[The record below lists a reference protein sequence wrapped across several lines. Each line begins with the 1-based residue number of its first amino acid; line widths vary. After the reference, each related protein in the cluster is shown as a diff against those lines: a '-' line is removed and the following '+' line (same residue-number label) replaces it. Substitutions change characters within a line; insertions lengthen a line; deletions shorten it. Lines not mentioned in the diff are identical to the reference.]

1 MAIIY
6 TYPVKGTPLAADL
19 LLISDTADG
28 NKSKNA
34 TIASLVTSNAIDVVD
49 TLNSLKGDINITGG
63 SNITV
68 TPSGQNIEISTSASN
83 VDGSGT
89 AGTIPKWSDSNTLTD
104 SIIKDQGGVDI
115 LIPRFIKHDGDT
127 DNLFGFNAVGEFLVS
142 VDSTSD
148 DQFSVD
154 ANAITMKTD
163 SGTKLS
169 AGPAQVALYNDEN
182 GSTAATKASLVTYD
196 SGITVRG
203 GTENA
208 FSRGGGV
215 RFFTSTNDGYVGIV
229 GPTTNGTNYEVVLP
243 NAVGTA
249 SQVLKLPST
258 IGTSP
263 YQLEWGDAGGG
274 ITPTAEGGT
283 GTAIS
288 SAALYNVLIGNGS
301 SGASSA
307 FGQSGDNE
315 TAIQLPVGTTARRPT
330 ANAANVGLIRYNS
343 ESAQFEGVVEDS
355 VGSGTYSWV
364 KLDVSA

>member
-19 LLISDTADG
+19 VLISDSADS

-63 SNITV
+63 TNITV

-104 SIIKDQGGVDI
+104 SIIKDQGGVDV

-127 DNLFGFNAVGEFLVS
+127 DNLFGFNDVGKFLVS
-142 VDSTSD
+142 VDSTAR
-148 DQFSVD
+148 DQFSVA
-154 ANAITMKTD
+154 ANAIIMKTD
-163 SGTKLS
+163 SGTKLA
-169 AGPAQVALYNDEN
+169 AGPTSVTLYNDEN
-182 GSTAATKASLVTYD
+182 GSTTTSKISLTTYD
-196 SGITVRG
+196 SGIIVRG
-203 GTENA
+203 GTENSFA
-208 FSRGGGV
+208 RGGAV
-215 RFFTSTNDGYVGIV
+215 RFYTSTNNGYVGIS
-229 GPTTNGTNYEVVLP
+229 GPTTTGTNYEIVLP

-263 YQLEWGDAGGG
+263 YQLVWGDAGGG
-274 ITPTAEGGT
+274 ITSTVEGGT
-283 GTAIS
+283 GSAIS

-301 SGASSA
+301 SGSGSA
-307 FGQSGDNE
+307 FAQSGDNE

-330 ANAANVGLIRYNS
+330 AGAGNVGLIRYNS
-343 ESAQFEGVVEDS
+343 QTAKFEGVVEDTAA
-355 VGSGTYSWV
+355 SGTYSWV
-364 KLDVSA
+364 EFTTSE